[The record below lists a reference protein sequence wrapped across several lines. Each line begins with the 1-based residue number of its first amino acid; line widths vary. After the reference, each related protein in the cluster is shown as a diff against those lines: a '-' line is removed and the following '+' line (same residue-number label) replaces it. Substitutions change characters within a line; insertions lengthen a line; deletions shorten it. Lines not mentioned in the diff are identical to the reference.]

1 LIQDKKPNRL
11 ALIVQRSARRRN
23 LMRIFER
30 LRARGS
36 RGASVER
43 RLFEAIIA
51 DLASKL
57 DEPKFNEPMTPPV
70 VSESEL
76 AWSSGRSTDDRPH

>member
-1 LIQDKKPNRL
+1 
-11 ALIVQRSARRRN
+11 
-23 LMRIFER
+23 MRIFER
-30 LRARGS
+30 LRARGR

-57 DEPKFNEPMTPPV
+57 DEPNLFEPMTAPV
-70 VSESEL
+70 VSENKL
-76 AWSSGRSTDDRPH
+76 AWISRRASDDTSH